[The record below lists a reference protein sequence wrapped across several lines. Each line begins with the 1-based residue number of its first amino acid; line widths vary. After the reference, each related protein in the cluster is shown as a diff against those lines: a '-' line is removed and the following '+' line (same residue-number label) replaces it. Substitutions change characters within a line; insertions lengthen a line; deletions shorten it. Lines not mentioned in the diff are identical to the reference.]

1 MIFRVAGINVHF
13 QMQTSTDLYFLKYIF
28 INPQSVSH
36 PREGLKIV
44 FSPVENKPLLERC
57 RNDAT
62 KTVDENL
69 DSITAAVCAWRVIA
83 GTRLTSFTSGLHDV
97 CFSDYTQQCQRCKN
111 KS

>member
-13 QMQTSTDLYFLKYIF
+13 QMQTNIF
-28 INPQSVSH
+28 IFLNIYLLTLRVCHTPERVS
-36 PREGLKIV
+36 KIV

-69 DSITAAVCAWRVIA
+69 DSITAAVCAWRVIV

-97 CFSDYTQQCQRCKN
+97 CFSDYTQQCRM
-111 KS
+111 S